1 MWFFF
6 LKEIMKRYEMV
17 KSHEEFNEIINKGN
31 KIKGKYVYIFFKEK
45 DFSKQNYGIAVGKKL
60 GNAVVRNKFKRQFRN
75 IVDNNRFLFKN
86 NHNYIIMI
94 KKEANN
100 ASFSDLENDLINTLK
115 KGNS

>member
-1 MWFFF
+1 
-6 LKEIMKRYEMV
+6 MKRYEMV

-31 KIKGKYVYIFFKEK
+31 KIKGKYVYIFSKEK
-45 DFSKQNYGIAVGKKL
+45 EYPKPNYGIAVGKKL

-94 KKEANN
+94 KREANN
-100 ASFSDLENDLINTLK
+100 ASYNDLQNDLVK
-115 KGNS
+115 ALRKENHEK